1 MCPASLYRFVI
12 FFSCMGTIYVSY
24 FPIYSSVH
32 SLPSS
37 LRKLHFPWKKG
48 SCKFCV
54 CVSSASSTYYCYI
67 LMDLS
72 SISVSLYEW
81 RNELMG
87 SELNEFKWMIQSR
100 PSHLKFFSL
109 NQNQHPAKICFFFFF
124 CIKVVELLAK
134 CFVSIS
140 CQNFHSSMIYF
151 NNNYPK
157 SPSVGIRC
165 WILVSWCLGSFSQ
178 DFTYASQCDSSFS
191 IQIFYFLSSH
201 LADWLSK

>member
-1 MCPASLYRFVI
+1 MRPASLYRFVI

-24 FPIYSSVH
+24 FPIYPSVH

-54 CVSSASSTYYCYI
+54 CVWSASSTYYCYI

-87 SELNEFKWMIQSR
+87 SELNEWYKVGHPTLNFSVWIKTNIL
-100 PSHLKFFSL
+100 LKYVL
-109 NQNQHPAKICFFFFF
+109 FF

-140 CQNFHSSMIYF
+140 CQNFHLLMIYF

-178 DFTYASQCDSSFS
+178 DFTYATQCDSSFS